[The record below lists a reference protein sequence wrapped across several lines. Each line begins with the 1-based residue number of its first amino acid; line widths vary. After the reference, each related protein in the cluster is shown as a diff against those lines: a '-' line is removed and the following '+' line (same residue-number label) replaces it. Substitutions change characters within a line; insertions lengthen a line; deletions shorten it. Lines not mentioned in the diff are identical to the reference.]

1 MTPEVFAR
9 LAHEGYNRIPVTR
22 EILADLDTPLTTY
35 LKLANGRYSY
45 LLESVEGGE
54 KWGRYSMIGLPCRT
68 LLRVCGQQVQVEQ
81 DGQITEA
88 HQVTDPLDFINTFQQ
103 RYRVPELSE
112 LPRFT
117 GGLVGYFGYDTVRY
131 IEPRLLNSMPK
142 DELNTPDILLMVSDE
157 LVVFADRQRLGFSQ
171 RHLEFACQFVH
182 PHGSTPNKN
191 RPDNRPEK

>member
-1 MTPEVFAR
+1 MTPDVFAR
-9 LAHEGYNRIPVTR
+9 LAREGYNRIPVTR

-68 LLRVCGQQVQVEQ
+68 ILRVSGQSIQVEK
-81 DGQITEA
+81 DGQITEE
-88 HQVTDPLDFINTFQQ
+88 HTIEDPLEFIKTFQQ
-103 RYRVPELSE
+103 RYNVPELAE

-131 IEPRLLNSMPK
+131 IEPRLLDSMPK

-157 LVVFADRQRLGFSQ
+157 LVVFDNLSGKLILVTHANPEDS
-171 RHLEFACQFVH
+171 
-182 PHGSTPNKN
+182 GSSGKS
-191 RPDNRPEK
+191 